1 MKIIL
6 FGGAFNPVHNEH
18 VAMLKA
24 AKERLGA
31 DKVIIMP
38 TAVSPHKSGFITA
51 APSAYSCMHSAPMV
65 ATVIRKF
72 SSNT

>member
-24 AKERLGA
+24 AVSRLSA
-31 DKVIIMP
+31 DKVIVMP
-38 TAVSPHKSGFITA
+38 PPYLRTRAV
-51 APSAYSCMHSAPMV
+51 
-65 ATVIRKF
+65 R
-72 SSNT
+72 